1 MVHRCQAEPVMR
13 LTCPHRPRPIR
24 FLGVHTEVAGWRVKL
39 YGIAADGE
47 FPRQELVQATVAAL
61 GPSLPGADDGAHG
74 VAFAIAHDAADH
86 CFALIDWFAGENE
99 IHQRMLSAPLRQP
112 ADLTVHPGPAI
123 GCVWE
128 LAVTDFERRAWLD
141 HVLANPHGPSLDAY
155 LNVHLEGE
163 L

>member
-1 MVHRCQAEPVMR
+1 
-13 LTCPHRPRPIR
+13 
-24 FLGVHTEVAGWRVKL
+24 
-39 YGIAADGE
+39 
-47 FPRQELVQATVAAL
+47 
-61 GPSLPGADDGAHG
+61 
-74 VAFAIAHDAADH
+74 
-86 CFALIDWFAGENE
+86 
-99 IHQRMLSAPLRQP
+99 MLSAPLRQP